1 MPLIATGHQLLKCP
15 RGCGFLYWILICNLY
30 FCSARVKDAK
40 VLFIFKI
47 CLSSEELWRGCRV
60 FTVTMPQ
67 LSLFRLFVFLKC
79 VSGGEGAFFA
89 NKMRLSI
96 VDPLR
101 TARPGSGP
109 RCSVC
114 RCRCVCLQLVFLSNS
129 YQHGPP
135 ITLSYKF
142 LWHGH
147 SPGLRDGLRFCLGE
161 GQGHRELLEEILLV
175 IS

>member
-1 MPLIATGHQLLKCP
+1 MAFFI
-15 RGCGFLYWILICNLY
+15 GFVICNLY

-47 CLSSEELWRGCRV
+47 CLSSEELRRGCGA
-60 FTVTMPQ
+60 FTVMMPMQ
-67 LSLFRLFVFLKC
+67 LSLFRLFVFPKC
-79 VSGGEGAFFA
+79 VSGREGAFFA
-89 NKMRLSI
+89 NKMDSLLLLSRLSI

-101 TARPGSGP
+101 TARPGCGP
-109 RCSVC
+109 RRSVC
-114 RCRCVCLQLVFLSNS
+114 RCRCVCLHLVFLSSS
-129 YQHGPP
+129 YQHGAP

-147 SPGLRDGLRFCLGE
+147 SPGLRDGLVRFCLAE
-161 GQGHRELLEEILLV
+161 GQGRRELLEEIFLV

>member
-1 MPLIATGHQLLKCP
+1 MPRPPLFLK
-15 RGCGFLYWILICNLY
+15 
-30 FCSARVKDAK
+30 
-40 VLFIFKI
+40 FKKN
-47 CLSSEELWRGCRV
+47 LSSEELWRGCGV
-60 FTVTMPQ
+60 SIVTMPR

-89 NKMRLSI
+89 NKMDSLLLFSWL

-101 TARPGSGP
+101 TARPGCGP
-109 RCSVC
+109 SRSVC
-114 RCRCVCLQLVFLSNS
+114 RCCCVCLHLVFLSNS
-129 YQHGPP
+129 YQHSAP

-147 SPGLRDGLRFCLGE
+147 SPELTDRLVRFCLAE
-161 GQGHRELLEEILLV
+161 GQGHREPLEGNFLV